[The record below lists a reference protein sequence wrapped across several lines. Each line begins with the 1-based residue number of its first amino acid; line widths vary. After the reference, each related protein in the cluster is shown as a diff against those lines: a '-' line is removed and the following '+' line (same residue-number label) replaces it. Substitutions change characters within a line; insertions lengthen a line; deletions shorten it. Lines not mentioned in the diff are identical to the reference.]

1 MKREENQ
8 LYIIQEKRNNK
19 KEEKLLPVRLDEK
32 RCLTVEEFQIYCS
45 MGRNNALK
53 LIKKSNAGIRV
64 GRKILVDRVAF
75 DKWLD
80 TVESDAD
87 ILKD

>member
-1 MKREENQ
+1 MNKMDMQAVPINQ
-8 LYIIQEKRNNK
+8 
-19 KEEKLLPVRLDEK
+19 K

-45 MGRNNALK
+45 IGRNNALK

-87 ILKD
+87 ILTD

>member
-1 MKREENQ
+1 MNKMDMQSVPINQ
-8 LYIIQEKRNNK
+8 
-19 KEEKLLPVRLDEK
+19 K
-32 RCLTVEEFQIYCS
+32 RCLTVEEFQTYCNI
-45 MGRNNALK
+45 GRNNALK
-53 LIKKSNAGIRV
+53 LIKKSNTGIRV

>member
-1 MKREENQ
+1 MNKMDMQSVPINQ
-8 LYIIQEKRNNK
+8 
-19 KEEKLLPVRLDEK
+19 K
-32 RCLTVEEFQIYCS
+32 RCLTVEEFQTYCS
-45 MGRNNALK
+45 IGRNNALK

-87 ILKD
+87 ILTD

>member
-1 MKREENQ
+1 MNKLDMQSVPINQ
-8 LYIIQEKRNNK
+8 
-19 KEEKLLPVRLDEK
+19 K
-32 RCLTVEEFQIYCS
+32 RCLTVEEFQTYCS
-45 MGRNNALK
+45 IGRNNALK
-53 LIKKSNAGIRV
+53 LIKRSNAGIRV

-87 ILKD
+87 ILTD